1 MDVGSI
7 AICITIGALIC
18 FVFTGI
24 GVCIGR
30 DYKGQHDSDSD
41 IRIYIPMRDRNRCGN
56 NGSNKRMEAEEV
68 INGLQIIR
76 MAASRQ
82 EKEYIDYACECVA
95 IREKIFDKL
104 IENMKGEKK

>member
-1 MDVGSI
+1 MDIGSMC
-7 AICITIGALIC
+7 ICLAVGALIV
-18 FVFTGI
+18 FVSIGI
-24 GVCIGR
+24 GVSYGR
-30 DYKGQHDSDSD
+30 CDKGQHDSDSD

-95 IREKIFDKL
+95 LREKILDKL
-104 IENMKGEKK
+104 IENMKGERE